1 MSDILKLIQDRR
13 SVRAPYDPDR
23 PVPPEALQQILE
35 AARWAPTAH
44 NMQNFDIVVVDDAA
58 VMAKLG
64 EISSPP
70 SAVFIRENFA
80 QLSFSEAELERKK
93 VGILG
98 AMFPEA
104 WRTPGADFD
113 KIARES
119 PPQALR
125 DSMRDCPALL
135 VVVYDPHKRAPASEG
150 DVLGFMSLGCAMENM
165 WLMAEALDVSM
176 QILSTFAGDHV
187 SGQVKTVLGIPDAL
201 KIAFAIRLGYPQD
214 AGYRFPRVRRDVED
228 FAHYNRFGTK
238 YE

>member
-1 MSDILKLIQDRR
+1 MPDILELIRERR

-23 PVPPEALQQILE
+23 PVPPDAIQQVLE

-44 NMQNFDIVVVDDAA
+44 NMQNFDIVVVDDPA
-58 VMAKLG
+58 VLKRLG
-64 EISSPP
+64 DISSPP

-80 QLSFSEAELERKK
+80 QLSFSEEELRRKK

-113 KIARES
+113 KIAREG
-119 PPQALR
+119 PPLFLK

-135 VVVYDPHKRAPASEG
+135 VVAYDPRKRAPASEG
-150 DVLGFMSLGCAMENM
+150 DVLGFMSLGCAMQNM
-165 WLMAEALDVSM
+165 WLMAEALDIGM

-187 SGQVKTVLGIPDAL
+187 SGQVKNILGVPDTL
-201 KIAFAIRLGYPQD
+201 KIAFAIRLGYPMG
-214 AGYRFPRVRRDVED
+214 AFRFPRVRRDVED
-228 FAHYNRFGTK
+228 FAHYNRFGQK
-238 YE
+238 YR